1 MRYQVYKKHIQ
12 NISIQKAKQWEIIF
26 QVVSNQKEAGVTLS
40 PLDKI
45 DIKMKGMSRD
55 EELATQW

>member
-1 MRYQVYKKHIQ
+1 M
-12 NISIQKAKQWEIIF
+12 QKAKQWEIIF

-55 EELATQW
+55 EELATQWQNVHFTRCKNLGTH